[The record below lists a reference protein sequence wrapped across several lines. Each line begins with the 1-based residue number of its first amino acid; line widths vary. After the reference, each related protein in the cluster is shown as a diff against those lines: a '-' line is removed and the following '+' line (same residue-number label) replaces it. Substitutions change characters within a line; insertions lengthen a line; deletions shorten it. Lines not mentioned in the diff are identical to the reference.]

1 LRVERLVA
9 VLVFTM
15 MVFPMFV
22 DLASAHHSVAGYDS
36 KKEVTLRGVIVEYN
50 WRNPHVFVIWNVK
63 DDSGKVI
70 QWTGELS
77 SPTTMM
83 QLGMSRNSLKSGDE
97 VLVTANPSKTGNP
110 LGVIRKIITPDGK
123 IIVDKVTPQ

>member
-1 LRVERLVA
+1 
-9 VLVFTM
+9 
-15 MVFPMFV
+15 MFV

-123 IIVDKVTPQ
+123 IIVDKVAPQ